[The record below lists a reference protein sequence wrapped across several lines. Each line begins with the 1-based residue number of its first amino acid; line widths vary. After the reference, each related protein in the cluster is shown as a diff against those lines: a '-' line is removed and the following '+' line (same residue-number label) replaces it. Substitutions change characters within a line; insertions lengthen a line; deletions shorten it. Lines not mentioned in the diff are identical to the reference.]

1 MLGLVY
7 CSSLCVA
14 HSQLLVLVYRVE
26 AILPGCTEA
35 KYSRDGK
42 GAFSILIYDQCFE

>member
-1 MLGLVY
+1 MLRLVY

-14 HSQLLVLVYRVE
+14 HSQLLVLVYMVE

-35 KYSRDGK
+35 ENI
-42 GAFSILIYDQCFE
+42 AEMVQVCFLY

>member
-14 HSQLLVLVYRVE
+14 HSQLLVLVSRVE
-26 AILPGCTEA
+26 AVLPEWTEA
-35 KYSRDGK
+35 KHSRDGK
-42 GAFSILIYDQCFE
+42 SAFSILIYDGCFE